1 MFRHRTRGF
10 TLVELLVVIAIIGIL
25 IALLLPAVQAAR
37 EAARRS
43 ACLSNLR
50 QIGLGLQNYHDVVKT
65 FPPGNITLGPCC
77 GTPSFANWAILILPY
92 IEQDAL
98 YARYRHDKFNEDPE
112 NQFVREQSVKTYQ
125 CPSDLNRDRLTIPQ
139 SGPGNSLG
147 LYYRHGSYRGV
158 AGSRPNQWPV
168 TSSRW
173 FDNDEWCR
181 TPYPMPEKFRGL
193 LHSIGTC
200 GFTIPEAMGDIKDG
214 TSNTFAVG
222 EYSQVPRNPN
232 RIDRCTFWAYS
243 YTSYALSTTTAEG
256 ATLLPDYNAC
266 TDISAI
272 PHACKRA
279 FASLHPG
286 GMNFVMVDGSA
297 RFISRSIDMD
307 IYFGMGTIA
316 GKEAITPPP

>member
-50 QIGLGLQNYHDVVKT
+50 QIGLGLQNYHDIVKT

-77 GTPSFANWAILILPY
+77 GTRSFANWAILILPY
-92 IEQDAL
+92 IEQEAL

-139 SGPGNSLG
+139 SGPANSLG

-158 AGSRPNQWPV
+158 AGASTGHPA
-168 TSSRW
+168 W
-173 FDNDEWCR
+173 FDNNQWCDEAHA
-181 TPYPMPEKFRGL
+181 PERWRGL
-193 LHSIGTC
+193 LHTIGTC

-222 EYSQVPRNPN
+222 EYSQVPRDPN

-243 YTSYALSTTTAEG
+243 YTSYSLSHTVAQSG
-256 ATLLPDYNAC
+256 VMIPDYNAC
-266 TDISAI
+266 ADATA
-272 PHACKRA
+272 ANNCKRA

-286 GMNFVMVDGSA
+286 GLNFLMADASA
-297 RFISRSIDMD
+297 RFIYRGIDMT
-307 IYFGMGTIA
+307 IYFAMGTIA